1 MTKIIWKNSN
11 GNYYVT
17 ENVDLGFKE
26 EYKIINCAKSDKNYL
41 DYLFA
46 SAHAETS
53 INGHPYVKAVGYYFN
68 ASNENGEFKVFC
80 LSKQLKEYLNEEMK
94 ASSKAKESRYIS
106 F

>member
-26 EYKIINCAKSDKNYL
+26 DYLTINCAKSDKKYL

-46 SAHAETS
+46 SDHVEQS
-53 INGHPYVKAVGYYFN
+53 VKGHPYVKAAGYYFN

-80 LSKQLKEYLNEEMK
+80 LSKQLKEYLDAEIKNIK
-94 ASSKAKESRYIS
+94 

>member
-26 EYKIINCAKSDKNYL
+26 DYLTINCAKSDKKYL

-46 SAHAETS
+46 SDHVEQSVKGNRDSNDANVRKNTIITRKRYLAALTDKKKIVKIVKKSS
-53 INGHPYVKAVGYYFN
+53 I
-68 ASNENGEFKVFC
+68 
-80 LSKQLKEYLNEEMK
+80 
-94 ASSKAKESRYIS
+94 
-106 F
+106 